1 MRMGI
6 LWYTWSIQRKRWG
19 TRITSHAVAKKWWSW
34 LYSKRKDARK
44 APKVAAPEETTM
56 GAAAPLLVAADWEAV
71 EEGLPELLRVAL
83 ELPPVLLP
91 PVLLLPVAEA
101 VPVGVE
107 GV

>member
-6 LWYTWSIQRKRWG
+6 LWYTWKVYKEKGWW
-19 TRITSHAVAKKWWSW
+19 TCVTSHAVAKKWWSW
-34 LYSKRKDARK
+34 LYNKRKEARR

-71 EEGLPELLRVAL
+71 EEGDPELLRVAL
-83 ELPPVLLP
+83 ELP

-101 VPVGVE
+101 VPVGVD